1 MLLISCFV
9 AGCADSDKSET
20 SSPSFFTDDPA
31 NSFKLEADIQ
41 NNIDIMIIWE
51 PIEDADE
58 YILSR
63 AVSGTGN
70 YIDIAKFSA
79 DSEPKYI
86 DSFID
91 TGICYTY
98 KLQTADGTASES
110 IEVDVPLYNGVF
122 HIDGALYCYQDGC
135 LLRDSYLGTLYFDS
149 EGKYTTGISELDDI
163 LRELT
168 SEYTDDSMTQLEQF
182 SVLYHWV
189 IDNCSYVALENVDS
203 QSTGWEPEWA
213 LDMFQTRGGNCF
225 SYAAAVAMLARNL
238 GLEARGVAGEC
249 YQTYMWVT
257 HGWTEVT
264 YNGDVYLCD
273 AEMEGVFAVNRDWE
287 WDLFMKEYGSTP
299 TQYISAQEG

>member
-1 MLLISCFV
+1 MNKSLLLICSIIFLLLISCFV

-110 IEVDVPLYNGVF
+110 IEVDVPLYNEFFTLTEHYTAIRTDVF
-122 HIDGALYCYQDGC
+122 CATHISVRFILIPKANIPQVFLNW
-135 LLRDSYLGTLYFDS
+135 
-149 EGKYTTGISELDDI
+149 TT
-163 LRELT
+163 
-168 SEYTDDSMTQLEQF
+168 Y
-182 SVLYHWV
+182 SV
-189 IDNCSYVALENVDS
+189 N
-203 QSTGWEPEWA
+203 
-213 LDMFQTRGGNCF
+213 
-225 SYAAAVAMLARNL
+225 
-238 GLEARGVAGEC
+238 
-249 YQTYMWVT
+249 
-257 HGWTEVT
+257 
-264 YNGDVYLCD
+264 
-273 AEMEGVFAVNRDWE
+273 
-287 WDLFMKEYGSTP
+287 
-299 TQYISAQEG
+299 